1 MTLWF
6 SMGLRSYESTI
17 WKSTTGRT
25 LTRRFTEGDPEAAAA
40 AGAAAGADPEE
51 GGAAELD
58 IPAEA
63 TERNRKKEEVRQLK
77 EATWRGKQAGKGSA
91 ISSLSIPKPFSFSR
105 STGGAETHLAVLLV
119 LEPSAG
125 GDTFKY
131 VISQT

>member
-25 LTRRFTEGDPEAAAA
+25 LTRRFTEGDPEAAA

>member
-40 AGAAAGADPEE
+40 GAAAGADPEE

-58 IPAEA
+58 IPAERQQRE
-63 TERNRKKEEVRQLK
+63 TERKKK
-77 EATWRGKQAGKGSA
+77 FDS
-91 ISSLSIPKPFSFSR
+91 
-105 STGGAETHLAVLLV
+105 
-119 LEPSAG
+119 
-125 GDTFKY
+125 
-131 VISQT
+131 